1 MYLFL
6 YLYIMILI
14 SIFKVI
20 IMTKS
25 LTSLLYIWI
34 CKMCKRKACH
44 VCRRD
49 GESGIRG
56 RMWPVLINSPGWW
69 RWREVLGWL
78 QGCFRTNE
86 TVSCLGDK
94 GWLWRREVIIPLKTS
109 TLGRGREKKSKKKAA
124 LQLCHVWSHR
134 AVQAEWKIALTPNKT
149 VSLGRALA
157 QGVTKI
163 CHPVWLPLRQ
173 PWTHEYIKNQ
183 YHIPALLLR
192 NKGLSPAAVLGC
204 AVHV

>member
-1 MYLFL
+1 MDGCRGALEPMRL
-6 YLYIMILI
+6 LAALEIKDG
-14 SIFKVI
+14 SGEE
-20 IMTKS
+20 KS
-25 LTSLLYIWI
+25 SSHSKPPPW
-34 CKMCKRKACH
+34 
-44 VCRRD
+44 
-49 GESGIRG
+49 GEEG
-56 RMWPVLINSPGWW
+56 
-69 RWREVLGWL
+69 
-78 QGCFRTNE
+78 
-86 TVSCLGDK
+86 K
-94 GWLWRREVIIPLKTS
+94 
-109 TLGRGREKKSKKKAA
+109 KKSKKKAA

-173 PWTHEYIKNQ
+173 PWTHEYIKSQ